1 MAETTQTTPTR
12 KRKTRKSP
20 KPLDTSAPFTTTPTQ
35 TGAITPVEPT
45 QGAAISY
52 ARDAQARFGKPTDLN
67 LPEAGQYI
75 PSDYTSDSSSLQRT
89 PDGEAEAA
97 LQGIREKKN
106 TVAVITENL
115 QLANALMKTK
125 PIIGQTLQTV
135 AKGAAEFEKVSSEL
149 LRHEQALEAAATEQV
164 KLVQKR
170 AEREGLESLTGLIQ
184 ARFEAERAKAQARI
198 TRIETSTAKLL
209 EGGPAETTVDVS
221 PVEIDI

>member
-1 MAETTQTTPTR
+1 MAETTKTTTTR

-20 KPLDTSAPFTTTPTQ
+20 KPLDNSAPLTTTPAQ
-35 TGAITPVEPT
+35 TGAMTPVEPT
-45 QGAAISY
+45 QGAAIAY
-52 ARDAQARFGKPTDLN
+52 ARDAQARFGQPTDLR
-67 LPEAGQYI
+67 LPDSGQYI
-75 PSDYTSDSSSLQRT
+75 PSDYTTDSSSLQRT
-89 PDGEAEAA
+89 TDGEAEEA

-115 QLANALMKTK
+115 QLANSLMKTK

-135 AKGAAEFEKVSSEL
+135 AKGATEFEKVTSEL
-149 LRHEQALEAAATEQV
+149 LRHEQALESGATEQV

-198 TRIETSTAKLL
+198 TRIEASTAKLL
-209 EGGPAETTVDVS
+209 ERSPAEATVDVS
-221 PVEIDI
+221 TVEIDI